1 MGINAMTELEQIKMH
16 LIDKEELMLYK
27 ELDGGLYVVTITPQL
42 SAYDE
47 TIHYASSVIGLYQQI
62 YEFTRE
68 IDDRFEVQM
77 NVMIQIND
85 LYYVTGIIMS
95 IEKLEDMDEFTFT
108 SFDEVNKKNYNY
120 LKPFSSF

>member
-27 ELDGGLYVVTITPQL
+27 ELDGGLYVVTIIPQL

-68 IDDRFEVQM
+68 MDDRFETQL
-77 NVMIQIND
+77 NVMIRVNN
-85 LYYVTGIIMS
+85 LYYITGLIMI
-95 IEKLEDMDEFTFT
+95 IEKIDDIDEFSFT
-108 SFDEVNKKNYNY
+108 AFDEVNKKNYNY